1 MSETGRILLA
11 RHGRTRW
18 NAEDRRQGRS
28 DIPLDEV
35 GLAQAEALRAVVA
48 GERIDRI
55 YASPLRRAMDT
66 AAAVARARGL
76 EVLPT
81 PDLLEFDYGDFSGSI
96 RSEVKLKLRRDHLL
110 TPVPGGESLADAW
123 GRAGRFAELIRP
135 SLAGAHI
142 LVVGHQRLNR
152 LLLGVL
158 EGRSLEDTAAANDY
172 RPATGSVLALAI
184 ELSGDAPR
192 VVERR
197 ILTDRLLE

>member
-1 MSETGRILLA
+1 MSETARILLA

-35 GLAQAEALRAVVA
+35 GLAQAEALRDLVA

-66 AAAVARARGL
+66 AGVVARPLGL
-76 EVLPT
+76 DVHPD

-96 RSEVKLKLRRDHLL
+96 RSEVTLKLRRDYLR
-110 TPVPGGESLADAW
+110 TPVPGGESLADVW
-123 GRAGRFAELIRP
+123 VRARRFANRIRP
-135 SLAGAHI
+135 SLADAHL

-152 LLLGVL
+152 LLVGVL
-158 EGRSLEDTAAANDY
+158 ECRTLEETAAADDY
-172 RPATGSVLALAI
+172 RPATGSVLALAL
-184 ELSGDAPR
+184 ELSRGAPR
-192 VVERR
+192 VVGRR
-197 ILTDRLLE
+197 ILTNRLLE